1 MIFKQCDQ
9 LFSLIVEGLLFLILQ
24 FSPWSFLGGPFTVFA
39 PTDEAFDRIPRDTLD
54 EILQN
59 KDLLSRILRRHV
71 IIGRTLHAR
80 GISWDVHETSGS
92 EMIATQVFKNGVIK
106 VAANLDSSAFV
117 QQTDLLATNGVIHV
131 IDAVI

>member
-1 MIFKQCDQ
+1 MIVKKA
-9 LFSLIVEGLLFLILQ
+9 SL
-24 FSPWSFLGGPFTVFA
+24 SFLAGPFTVFA

-71 IIGRTLHAR
+71 IIGKTLYAR
-80 GISWDVHETSGS
+80 GISWDVHETAGS
-92 EMIATQVFKNGVIK
+92 ESIATQVFKNGVIK